1 MCRTRLRDA
10 LVKWR
15 REHQELPLILGVAR
29 KDDANYLDAC
39 RTKRRWWDASS
50 LLGRDVYFKARTVE
64 RTEPCLLSVMTMNRI
79 RRRGSARIGR
89 CDQRKN
95 V

>member
-1 MCRTRLRDA
+1 M
-10 LVKWR
+10 
-15 REHQELPLILGVAR
+15 ILGVAR

-50 LLGRDVYFKARTVE
+50 LLGRDVYFEAGTVE
-64 RTEPCLLSVMTMNRI
+64 RAKSCPSSVVTMI
-79 RRRGSARIGR
+79 VSGAEVLRGSGDVISAKG
-89 CDQRKN
+89 